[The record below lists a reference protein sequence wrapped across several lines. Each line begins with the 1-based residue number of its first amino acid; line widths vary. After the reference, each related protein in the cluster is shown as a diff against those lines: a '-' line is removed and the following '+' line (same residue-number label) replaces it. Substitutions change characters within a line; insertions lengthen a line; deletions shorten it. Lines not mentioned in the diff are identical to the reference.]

1 MVHNL
6 GEKNSIANQYMSEI
20 RDRAAQQ
27 DRPRFRLNMQRLGR
41 IMAAEISRDMRYVSR
56 DVETPLGVKRINVL
70 EEQPVLVTVLRAG
83 FPYFDGFLD
92 VFDQA
97 EGGFVGAARDE
108 SGDEISINL
117 GYAAA
122 PSLAGR
128 TLILIDPMLA
138 TGQSLVRSFNALMQ
152 NGRPR
157 FIYIAALVS
166 APEGIQYLQEHIS
179 IPYSIW
185 TFAIDEKLDHRFYIV
200 PGLGD
205 AGDLSFGEKI

>member
-20 RDRAAQQ
+20 RDRSIQQ
-27 DRPRFRLNMQRLGR
+27 DRSRFRLNMQRLGR
-41 IMAAEISRDMRYVSR
+41 IMATEISRDMRYVSHE
-56 DVETPLGVKRINVL
+56 VETPLGTKRINVL

-83 FPYFDGFLD
+83 FPYFQGFLD

-97 EGGFVGAARDE
+97 ESGFVGAARE
-108 SGDEISINL
+108 EGGKEISINL
-117 GYAAA
+117 GYVST
-122 PSLAGR
+122 PSLANR

-138 TGQSLVRSFNALMQ
+138 TGRSFVRSFDALMLQ
-152 NGRPR
+152 GRPR

-179 IPYSIW
+179 VPYAIW

-205 AGDLSFGEKI
+205 AGDLCFGEKI

>member
-20 RDRAAQQ
+20 RDRTMQL
-27 DRPRFRLNMQRLGR
+27 DRSRFRLNMQRLGR
-41 IMAAEISRDMRYVSR
+41 IMATEISREMSYVGR
-56 DVETPLGVKRINVL
+56 EVETPLGIKKIDIL
-70 EEQPVLVTVLRAG
+70 EEQPVLITVLRAG
-83 FPYFDGFLD
+83 LPYYQGFLD

-97 EGGFVGAARDE
+97 EGGFVGAARE
-108 SGDEISINL
+108 EGATEISINL
-117 GYAAA
+117 GYAAT
-122 PSLAGR
+122 PSPANR

-138 TGQSLVRSFNALMQ
+138 TGRSFARSFNALMLQ
-152 NGRPR
+152 GMPR
-157 FIYIAALVS
+157 FIYIAALVA

-179 IPYSIW
+179 VPYSIW

-205 AGDLSFGEKI
+205 AGDLSFGEKD